1 MAYVNFVSDH
11 VLEEE
16 VRRLIAVAQQAKF
29 QSKENFGK
37 NVIDP
42 FAAVFEMAGFGLD
55 HITWLEREMTRQAQ
69 KTLQNQIGTF
79 HQNVLGA
86 ALGWH
91 NLGTGAVVD
100 LVHTEQKI
108 IAEVKNK
115 YNTISGGKLAELYAV
130 LDRLVMPKT
139 SDYKDYTAYYVA
151 IIPKKPIRY
160 NRPFTPSDKEKGS
173 RCPSNEL
180 IREIDGSSFYELV
193 TGTPNA
199 LHSLYN
205 ALPDVIQT
213 VAGGSSQQMRDIDTL
228 KRYFAV
234 AFG

>member
-1 MAYVNFVSDH
+1 MSYVSFISDH
-11 VLEEE
+11 LLEAE
-16 VRRLIAVAQQAKF
+16 VRRLIEVAQQAKL
-29 QSKENFGK
+29 QSRKNFSK

-42 FAAVFEMAGFGLD
+42 FAAVFEIAGFSID
-55 HITWLEREMTRQAQ
+55 HAAWLENEMTRQAQ

-86 ALGWH
+86 ARGWR
-91 NLGTGAVVD
+91 NLGTGAVID
-100 LVHTEQKI
+100 LVHNDKKI

-115 YNTISGGKLAELYAV
+115 YNTISGGKQAELYGV
-130 LDRLVMPKT
+130 LERLVMPKR

-173 RCPSNEL
+173 RCPNNEL
-180 IREIDGSSFYELV
+180 IREIDGSSFYEFV

-199 LHSLYN
+199 LQSLYHV
-205 ALPDVIQT
+205 LPDVIQA
-213 VAGGSSQQMRDIDTL
+213 VVGDVQQVRDFDML
-228 KRYFAV
+228 KRYFSA